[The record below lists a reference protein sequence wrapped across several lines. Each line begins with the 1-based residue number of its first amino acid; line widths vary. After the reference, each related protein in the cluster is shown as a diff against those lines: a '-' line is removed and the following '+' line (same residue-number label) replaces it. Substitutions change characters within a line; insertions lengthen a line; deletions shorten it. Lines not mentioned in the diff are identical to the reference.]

1 MAKQETM
8 DREGG
13 QFTVRGLFA
22 LVAACALLAALLRYS
37 TMSATALVL
46 GFSLGTIAALIFV
59 TVVAAFDTIERSAQS
74 RDARSR
80 QQELEA
86 MLAAGTTTPPP
97 TA

>member
-1 MAKQETM
+1 M

-37 TMSATALVL
+37 TMSATALLL
-46 GFSLGTIAALIFV
+46 GFSLGTIAALLFV
-59 TVVAAFDTIERSAQS
+59 AMVSAFDSIERSAQS
-74 RDARSR
+74 RDARAR
-80 QQELEA
+80 QKELEA
-86 MLAAGTTTPPP
+86 MLAAGSKTTPP